1 MRVLGLFNLSAL
13 VSSLMILAIAYV
25 LVPDKV
31 WTNEA
36 IAALIIFALAVGF
49 IFYIPSALVKDN
61 GDNDAA
67 QMASIGPLGAITGWT
82 LLITSAAFVL
92 ALLGMNKAALA
103 LDIFAVGTFIVSALM
118 LRAAS
123 SIISNVASQYSVPSN
138 HIRWQGE
145 IQGFRS
151 IAIDSKTKTALEK
164 LAEKF
169 RYSASDVPG
178 GTPSDDHIDSAINS
192 IGAALSSDSSIDI
205 TNLIAKIDVLISQR
219 DVFLRSKRNKA

>member
-82 LLITSAAFVL
+82 LLITS
-92 ALLGMNKAALA
+92 
-103 LDIFAVGTFIVSALM
+103 
-118 LRAAS
+118 
-123 SIISNVASQYSVPSN
+123 P
-138 HIRWQGE
+138 E
-145 IQGFRS
+145 
-151 IAIDSKTKTALEK
+151 
-164 LAEKF
+164 
-169 RYSASDVPG
+169 
-178 GTPSDDHIDSAINS
+178 
-192 IGAALSSDSSIDI
+192 
-205 TNLIAKIDVLISQR
+205 
-219 DVFLRSKRNKA
+219 